1 MKKTYITPEMDV
13 MVLETEALMLTI
25 SAGGGDEG
33 PSYGGGAT
41 NKEADANKKRRGTW
55 GNLWN

>member
-13 MVLETEALMLTI
+13 MVLETEALMLTV

-41 NKEADANKKRRGTW
+41 DKEADANKMRRGSW
-55 GNLWN
+55 GDLWD